1 MITSFVLLHEFWAWR
16 RGVSMAKKMP
26 THNVIETHGGD
37 TCSKCHIHLAVVYI
51 TENMAPL
58 CKQCWEE
65 VARSDLEW

>member
-1 MITSFVLLHEFWAWR
+1 
-16 RGVSMAKKMP
+16 MAKKMP